1 MGVVRRKES
10 NVEGIVLQ
18 LLASRD
24 REGSIK
30 LQVQRK
36 ETLHVCQLRLYRL
49 WKGWPW
55 LLVFTHSSSAT
66 LPGND
71 RHSRYG

>member
-30 LQVQRK
+30 LQVQRE

-55 LLVFTHSSSAT
+55 LLGS
-66 LPGND
+66 GNF
-71 RHSRYG
+71 HPQQQRYSTRK